1 MAKIVDWDGHIGRH
15 LKLRDLHVFF
25 RVVQLGSMA
34 KAAAHLR
41 VTQPAVS
48 QVIAD
53 LEHALGVKLL
63 DRNPRG
69 VEPTV
74 YGRSLLKGGAAAF
87 DDLKQTIKEI
97 EFLSKSTIGEVRV
110 GCPETVAAIL
120 PPVIENLHRRYP
132 GIVLHVSEVVA
143 PTLDLPQIRNRSL
156 DVAIV
161 RIVESPSRHPYG
173 DDLDVEILFNDENV
187 IASDA
192 QSPWAR
198 RRTIDLAELADEYW
212 IVPPANS
219 TTGMVFMEAFRARGL
234 MPPKV
239 SLVTFSV
246 ALRTNLLASSRHLT
260 VFPRSMMNLYA
271 ARMSLKILPVTL
283 PAPAWPTVLVTLK
296 NRMPNP
302 AVKLFIDEVR
312 TEFKNFNA
320 QPRLSS
326 RR

>member
-1 MAKIVDWDGHIGRH
+1 
-15 LKLRDLHVFF
+15 
-25 RVVQLGSMA
+25 
-34 KAAAHLR
+34 
-41 VTQPAVS
+41 
-48 QVIAD
+48 
-53 LEHALGVKLL
+53 
-63 DRNPRG
+63 
-69 VEPTV
+69 
-74 YGRSLLKGGAAAF
+74 LLKGGVAAF

-97 EFLSKSTIGEVRV
+97 EFLSESAIGEVHV

-120 PPVIENLHRRYP
+120 PPVIENLYMRYP

-143 PTLDLPQIRNRSL
+143 PSLDLPQIRNRSL

-173 DDLDVEILFNDENV
+173 DDLNVEILFSDENV

-198 RRTIDLAELADEYW
+198 RRKIDLAELVDEYW
-212 IVPPANS
+212 IVPPANT
-219 TTGMVFMEAFRARGL
+219 TTGTVFMEAFRARGL

-246 ALRTNLLASSRHLT
+246 ALRTNLLASGQHLT
-260 VFPRSMMNLYA
+260 VFPRSMMDLYA
-271 ARMSLKILPVTL
+271 ARMSLKVLPVRL
-283 PAPAWPTVLVTLK
+283 PTPAWPTVLVTLK

-312 TEFKNFNA
+312 TEFKKFN
-320 QPRLSS
+320 S
-326 RR
+326 